1 MPLFLGMDAG
11 GTKTAAVLLTET
23 GEEIGRGMGGAG
35 NIATNSDETLQA
47 SVRDAFLTTCK
58 SAGLSPTTLS
68 LEGVCV
74 GVAGYSVIPRRDPFL
89 NLLKAAIT
97 AEFYTLCPDYEIA
110 WWGATEGTPGIVLIA
125 GTGAVAYSRDAEGNE
140 AKADGYGFLLGDR
153 GSGFNLGLYALR
165 HALQTMQSGAMD
177 SVTQT
182 VQEHTNAL
190 IAAEIL
196 HWLYTDF
203 NPARVATL
211 APKIGAL
218 AEQGDAPA
226 RVLVVEMA
234 RRLRHTVR
242 EVRHRLKLKREVPI
256 YPIGGL
262 WELGSFFRNEFQE
275 PQWLGDGSGEI
286 APEDLAGGH
295 FYLEQAKHDA
305 AYGAALLALQKSS
318 LG

>member
-35 NIATNSDETLQA
+35 NIATNSDETLQS
-47 SVRDAFLTTCK
+47 SVQDAFRTTCE
-58 SAGLSPTTLS
+58 SAGLSPETVYLK
-68 LEGVCV
+68 GVCV
-74 GVAGYSVIPRRDPFL
+74 GVAGYSVVPRRDPFL
-89 NLLKAAIT
+89 HILQDTLP
-97 AEFYTLCPDYEIA
+97 AETYTLCPDYEIA
-110 WWGATEGTPGIVLIA
+110 WWGATEGTPGIIIIA
-125 GTGAVAYSRDAEGNE
+125 GTGAVAYARDAEGNE

-165 HALQTMQSGAMD
+165 HALHTMQTDAVD
-177 SVTQT
+177 RVTQT
-182 VQEHTNAL
+182 VQEHTNAH
-190 IAAEIL
+190 ISAEIL

-203 NPARVATL
+203 SPARVATL
-211 APKIGAL
+211 APKIGIL
-218 AEQGDAPA
+218 AEQGDTSA

-242 EVRHRLKLKREVPI
+242 EVRYRLKLGREIPV

-275 PQWLGDGSGEI
+275 PQWLGDGSVEV

-295 FYLEQAKHDA
+295 FDLKQAKHDA
-305 AYGAALLALQKSS
+305 AYGAALLAIQKSIP
-318 LG
+318 G